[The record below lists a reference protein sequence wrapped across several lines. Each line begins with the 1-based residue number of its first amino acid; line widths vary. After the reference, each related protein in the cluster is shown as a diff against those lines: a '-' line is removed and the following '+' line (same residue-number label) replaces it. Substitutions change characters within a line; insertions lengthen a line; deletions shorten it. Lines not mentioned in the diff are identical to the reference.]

1 MRRGGTMTAEAYS
14 LEKEATSKTLFV
26 YERLKARIVH
36 NELKPQEY
44 LNEQALCQ
52 EYGVSKTP
60 VREALQMLAH
70 NRLVV
75 IVPSKGCYV
84 SNISVDLIREVFEV
98 REIYECAAARI
109 AASMPTR
116 TGFADILENHD
127 SFKEV
132 GDQEIRA
139 SLLSGYQIHEHIVNA
154 AGNSFLSEYYSA
166 ILDHILRIR
175 IYFLG
180 RFNSKRLSEISLEHK
195 EILAAIL
202 RGDPDEAEKAMK
214 EHLERSLLSINQL
227 VLANRRGI

>member
-1 MRRGGTMTAEAYS
+1 MTAEVSS
-14 LEKEATSKTLFV
+14 LDREATSKTLFV

-44 LNEQALCQ
+44 LNEQALCL

-60 VREALQMLAH
+60 VREALQMLAR

-109 AASMPTR
+109 AAGLPSR
-116 TGFADILENHD
+116 NQFAEILEDHD
-127 SFKEV
+127 SYKEV
-132 GDQEIRA
+132 DDQEIRK

-154 AGNSFLSEYYSA
+154 AGNSFLSEYYST

-180 RFNSKRLSEISLEHK
+180 RFNSKRLSELTVEHK
-195 EILAAIL
+195 AILAAIVK
-202 RGDPDEAEKAMK
+202 GDPDAAERAMK
-214 EHLERSLLSINQL
+214 EHLDKSLLSINQL